1 MVNGG
6 IAPLGVRTGSR
17 QFFQNSE
24 TEPWELEA
32 RIPYRQ
38 YLAPSLRAPLK
49 ALKTE
54 LSGEP
59 LTQVLAIFVQ
69 KLRPKCVN
77 TCGGLIILVFVKFLW
92 NDTRINQRPPLS
104 RTDSSRM
111 WAPYG
116 GKITAKI

>member
-1 MVNGG
+1 MANGG
-6 IAPLGVRTGSR
+6 IAPLGVRTGSGR
-17 QFFQNSE
+17 VFQNSE
-24 TEPWELEA
+24 IEPWELEA
-32 RIPYRQ
+32 RISYRK
-38 YLAPSLRAPLK
+38 YLAPSTKAPLK

-69 KLRPKCVN
+69 KLRPKFVD
-77 TCGGLIILVFVKFLW
+77 TCGRLIILVLVKFLW

-116 GKITAKI
+116 GKITAKM